1 MLSNSQS
8 VPPQTS
14 PFHYDQQPSSQN
26 FAVAQLAQCFNNG
39 VLKDR
44 NSQQQQQQQQTLD
57 KRTKSFKD
65 QTAMKL
71 STLSE
76 THSLPMSDANEQ
88 ITPTSTPT
96 QKRKENK
103 RKSNLF
109 TVNLR

>member
-1 MLSNSQS
+1 
-8 VPPQTS
+8 
-14 PFHYDQQPSSQN
+14 
-26 FAVAQLAQCFNNG
+26 
-39 VLKDR
+39 LKDR
-44 NSQQQQQQQQTLD
+44 NSQQQQQTLD